1 MSDYRLQSE
10 INLQLAFT
18 SIIPLRLSFL
28 LMLKDRSKKG
38 DHLLRKNTRRA
49 TCYL

>member
-18 SIIPLRLSFL
+18 PIIPQKLSFL
-28 LMLKDRSKKG
+28 LMLKDRSKK
-38 DHLLRKNTRRA
+38 A
-49 TCYL
+49 TIC